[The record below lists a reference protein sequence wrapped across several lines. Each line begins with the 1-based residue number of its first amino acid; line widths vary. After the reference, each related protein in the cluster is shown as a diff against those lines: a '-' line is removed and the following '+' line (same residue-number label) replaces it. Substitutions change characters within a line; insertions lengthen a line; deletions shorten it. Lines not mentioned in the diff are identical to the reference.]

1 MRLLIVEDDRE
12 LREALSALLRQ
23 AGYEVDAQADGREA
37 FNSLLGREYDLAI
50 VDLMLPG
57 MNGLALVRNLR
68 RQLVG
73 LPILIITARDALEDR
88 VSGLDAGADDYLVK
102 PFEMPELEA
111 RVRALLRR
119 RRADRDEEIRVGPLV
134 LVAGQPR
141 VVLGETSFD
150 LPASEMALL
159 ETLAIR
165 AGRVVSKQAIADRLS
180 RGGNPPSDTA
190 IEICVHRLRRRLG
203 PFGLK
208 VRTLRGFGYMLEADE
223 PRASSASS
231 SAGS

>member
-23 AGYEVDAQADGREA
+23 AGYEVDAHADGRDA
-37 FNSLLGREYDLAI
+37 FNSLLGSEYDLAI

-141 VVLGETSFD
+141 VMLGETSFD

-165 AGRVVSKQAIADRLS
+165 
-180 RGGNPPSDTA
+180 
-190 IEICVHRLRRRLG
+190 VHRLRRRLG
-203 PFGLK
+203 PYGLK
-208 VRTLRGFGYMLEADE
+208 VRTLRGFGYMLESEE
-223 PRASSASS
+223 PRSS
-231 SAGS
+231 SSSSITTSPA